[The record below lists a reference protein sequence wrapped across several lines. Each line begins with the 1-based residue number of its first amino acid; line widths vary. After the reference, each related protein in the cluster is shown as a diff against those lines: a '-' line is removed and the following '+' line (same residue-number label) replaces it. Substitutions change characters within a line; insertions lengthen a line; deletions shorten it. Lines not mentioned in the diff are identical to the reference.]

1 MKSEVLRVIWSI
13 PAEKEEEGIP
23 GSGSSS
29 GKALDSERASEGEEL
44 TQAIQEERVQGSS

>member
-1 MKSEVLRVIWSI
+1 MKSEVRRVIWSI
-13 PAEKEEEGIP
+13 PAEEEEGIP
-23 GSGSSS
+23 GSGSSW